1 MTAII
6 LIVTEHF
13 PVAPTFH
20 CDDLFLVVYLLLLL
34 GAFYVRVDTV
44 IFRNGM
50 NKVSILY
57 SQRAVQFSHNK
68 NTKTKQFHTGGR
80 GRDCK

>member
-1 MTAII
+1 MTALI

-13 PVAPTFH
+13 PVAPTFN
-20 CDDLFLVVYLLLLL
+20 CDDLFLVVCLLLLL
-34 GAFYVRVDTV
+34 GAFYVRADTV

-57 SQRAVQFSHNK
+57 SQRALQFS
-68 NTKTKQFHTGGR
+68 QR
-80 GRDCK
+80 Q